1 MSRIAIAALLLLAD
15 QPALAAD
22 PPWRAAWYQVEMFP
36 AVQIG
41 GTPYD
46 DKAACERDLK
56 TSTETIVR
64 CARIAKPADAL
75 DAAIAMFAGVIKEQP
90 QNAPVIMQ
98 LGNLYMQHGDTAGA
112 IASYTRAMELTP
124 DDFWPYVLRASA
136 YQKIGK
142 RDEAITDYHAAIA
155 RHPDANTLKQA
166 QDALK
171 DLGAPS

>member
-1 MSRIAIAALLLLAD
+1 M
-15 QPALAAD
+15 
-22 PPWRAAWYQVEMFP
+22 
-36 AVQIG
+36 
-41 GTPYD
+41 
-46 DKAACERDLK
+46 
-56 TSTETIVR
+56 R

-98 LGNLYMQHGDTAGA
+98 LGNLYMQQGDTARA
-112 IASYTRAMELTP
+112 IAGYTRAMELTP

-136 YQKIGK
+136 YEKVGK
-142 RDEAITDYHAAIA
+142 RDEAITDYHATIA
-155 RHPDANTLKQA
+155 RHPDAIVLKQA